1 MARYREIARGH
12 ILGDDSGRLKMLF
25 HREDLG
31 VQVIGTGATKL
42 IHIGQAV
49 RELDYFLTTA
59 CTYPTLAEGYKIA
72 APDAYYKLNA

>member
-1 MARYREIARGH
+1 MN
-12 ILGDDSGRLKMLF
+12 
-25 HREDLG
+25 
-31 VQVIGTGATKL
+31 GTGATKL

-72 APDAYYKLNA
+72 ALDAYYKLNA